1 MAEGMWVLLGSAV
14 GTLGSLS
21 TTWLSSYLGRQSKYP
36 KFDQAVEA
44 LLKKMLTDGPKWRK
58 LETLASV
65 TGLTEKHAK
74 EYLIELG
81 ARGSET
87 DPRLWGL
94 ISRNPLSEIESAAV
108 TSDRR

>member
-1 MAEGMWVLLGSAV
+1 MAEGVWVLLGAAL

-21 TTWLSSYLGRQSKYP
+21 TTWLSSHLSRQSKYP
-36 KFDQAVEA
+36 KFDRAVEE
-44 LLKKMLTDGPKWRK
+44 LLKKMLADGPRWRK

-65 TGLTEKHAK
+65 TGLSEKHAK

-87 DPRLWGL
+87 DGRLWGL
-94 ISRNPLSEIESAAV
+94 ISRNPLSEIGS
-108 TSDRR
+108 TSSTDRGS